1 MFRTRSSSLGHAR
14 ETSRHLYPSRYPPSQ
29 RSGNER
35 RPARRKNKKN
45 KKKKESKR
53 RRFSFLFFP
62 PLLSLSLKIFSRSSQ
77 DLLKISRSKT
87 EGKRKK
93 EDRERERERE
103 RESGAMMRMV
113 IEQIVLIR
121 RLSLSLSLL
130 SILSFVFSRFSY
142 LFSLSWFSRSVAT
155 RQSKLFR
162 KVFQKSRYE
171 RSFPY
176 ARGPAHYESAR
187 RRLLLLF
194 PLGGRHGNAAPHET
208 KKLSV
213 SLSLSLS
220 SSSSQP
226 SNLGE
231 EIKSDPPGFLRLQ
244 RSKSVVRERVEAHR
258 RRTELNCC
266 DS

>member
-1 MFRTRSSSLGHAR
+1 
-14 ETSRHLYPSRYPPSQ
+14 
-29 RSGNER
+29 
-35 RPARRKNKKN
+35 
-45 KKKKESKR
+45 
-53 RRFSFLFFP
+53 
-62 PLLSLSLKIFSRSSQ
+62 
-77 DLLKISRSKT
+77 
-87 EGKRKK
+87 
-93 EDRERERERE
+93 
-103 RESGAMMRMV
+103 MRMV

-208 KKLSV
+208 KKISV
-213 SLSLSLS
+213 SLSLSLSLS

>member
-35 RPARRKNKKN
+35 RPARRKNKKTKR
-45 KKKKESKR
+45 KKKAKEEDLVFC
-53 RRFSFLFFP
+53 FSLHF
-62 PLLSLSLKIFSRSSQ
+62 SLSLSRSSQ
-77 DLLKISRSKT
+77 DLLKIFSRSPGAKRRGRGRRKT
-87 EGKRKK
+87 
-93 EDRERERERE
+93 ERERE

-208 KKLSV
+208 KKISV
-213 SLSLSLS
+213 SLSLSLSLS

>member
-1 MFRTRSSSLGHAR
+1 
-14 ETSRHLYPSRYPPSQ
+14 
-29 RSGNER
+29 
-35 RPARRKNKKN
+35 
-45 KKKKESKR
+45 
-53 RRFSFLFFP
+53 
-62 PLLSLSLKIFSRSSQ
+62 
-77 DLLKISRSKT
+77 
-87 EGKRKK
+87 
-93 EDRERERERE
+93 
-103 RESGAMMRMV
+103 MRMV

-220 SSSSQP
+220 LFFFFSA
-226 SNLGE
+226 
-231 EIKSDPPGFLRLQ
+231 IKS
-244 RSKSVVRERVEAHR
+244 R
-258 RRTELNCC
+258 RRDQIGSSRFFEITKIEIRCQRE
-266 DS
+266 S